1 MPASGRHL
9 AGILV
14 PPAALATRVL
24 ESFDRTNA
32 GNHGARV
39 QIPPAP
45 ATLRPRQAR
54 GRLRR
59 GTQACRLGPIAP
71 SGPPLLGHPGEEQIA
86 RLAHKSHS
94 VADDVD
100 MVEEGISRLPGGAG
114 DALVYNDGRTIRHV
128 GEAVRTTV
136 SGGGLYCCTSSQSR
150 NSPCRFRE
158 PEPSEAAEEWWA
170 ARSVFYS
177 RVGAELKETDTT
189 LSIE

>member
-14 PPAALATRVL
+14 PPTALATRVL

-45 ATLRPRQAR
+45 ATLRPSQAR

-59 GTQACRLGPIAP
+59 GTQACRLRAIAP
-71 SGPPLLGHPGEEQIA
+71 SGSPLLGHPGEEQIA
-86 RLAHKSHS
+86 RLAHKGHS

-100 MVEEGISRLPGGAG
+100 VIEEGISRLPGAG
-114 DALVYNDGRTIRHV
+114 DALVYNDGRAIRHV
-128 GEAVRTTV
+128 GEAARTTV
-136 SGGGLYCCTSSQSR
+136 SGGGLYCTSSQSR
-150 NSPCRFRE
+150 NCPCRFRE
-158 PEPSEAAEEWWA
+158 PEPSEAA
-170 ARSVFYS
+170 
-177 RVGAELKETDTT
+177 KE
-189 LSIE
+189 